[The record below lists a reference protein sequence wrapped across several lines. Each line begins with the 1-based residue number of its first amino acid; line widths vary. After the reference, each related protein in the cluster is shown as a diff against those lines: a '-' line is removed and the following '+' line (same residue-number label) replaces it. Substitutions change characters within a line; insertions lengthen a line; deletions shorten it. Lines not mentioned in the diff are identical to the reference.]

1 MGCQC
6 RQGAMFPQETLGN
19 RGTEG
24 LTDILKVKHIEMH
37 KQGKTEALATNT
49 AAAQTPTRH
58 TDPPFPIIFYFPKRL
73 SGSRNTSIN
82 IGHKHGK
89 C

>member
-1 MGCQC
+1 MRTGSNVSI
-6 RQGAMFPQETLGN
+6 GN

-24 LTDILKVKHIEMH
+24 LTDFLKVKHGEMH

-58 TDPPFPIIFYFPKRL
+58 TDPHFQSSSIFP
-73 SGSRNTSIN
+73 NVQV
-82 IGHKHGK
+82 GHAIPA
-89 C
+89 